1 MYEDAR
7 IISRYNMRIMKDAIS
22 PAVIVTGASRGIGR
36 GIAIELATR
45 GYSVAVNFRNNEAA
59 ALETVG
65 LCTEAASNAGQR
77 FIPVQADISIA
88 ADRSRLV
95 KEAFSAF
102 GRIRALINNAGIAP
116 RQRLDITEATT
127 RSFDEVIGTNLAG
140 PYFLTQEVVREW
152 LSGDA
157 ESTTGAPGGITDGAP
172 GAAPRQI
179 IFVTSISAET
189 VSTSRGDYCIAKAG
203 LAMAVKLWA
212 ARLAEENIQ
221 VLEVRPGIMETDMTS
236 GVKGKYDELIAGGLV
251 PQKRWGN
258 PVDVAR
264 ICRAIV
270 DGDLGFS
277 TGSVIHSDG
286 GFHLSVL

>member
-7 IISRYNMRIMKDAIS
+7 TISRYNMPIMKDAIS

-45 GYSVAVNFRNNEAA
+45 GYSVAINFRNNEAA
-59 ALETVG
+59 ALETVR
-65 LCTEAASNAGQR
+65 LCTEAASNAPQR

-127 RSFDEVIGTNLAG
+127 QSFDEVIGTNLAG

-152 LSGDA
+152 LSGNTR
-157 ESTTGAPGGITDGAP
+157 STTGAPGE
-172 GAAPRQI
+172 APRQI

-212 ARLAEENIQ
+212 ARLAEKNIQ